1 MPVPVDEKRI
11 STKFKRG
18 VLEVHIPRLK

>member
-1 MPVPVDEKRI
+1 VHVDEKRI

-18 VLEVHIPRLK
+18 VLEVRIPRLR